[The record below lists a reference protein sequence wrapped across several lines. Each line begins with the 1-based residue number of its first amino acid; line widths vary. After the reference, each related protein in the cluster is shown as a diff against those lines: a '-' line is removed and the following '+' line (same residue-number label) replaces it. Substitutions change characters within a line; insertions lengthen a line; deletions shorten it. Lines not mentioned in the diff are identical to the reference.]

1 MFLEIVIYIFEIII
15 FLEVVFFYDVDFDN
29 NNNFLKFLYLF

>member
-1 MFLEIVIYIFEIII
+1 MFLEIVIDIFVIII